1 MSQKINPISNKLGI
15 VKTWNQESLK
25 YGRNFKNSVKVAR
38 FQKYIF
44 NYINQLCINHD
55 LLIEN
60 VNIIQRINQIFINVF
75 VVNLKSSCFNEKTN
89 QVLKDTISYWVNSQ
103 VVLSFYKSAKLG
115 STSFLINNYILHL
128 FIKKSLPPKKI
139 LQFIYKILEKQLNNL
154 KINYTAF
161 GIKVVK
167 FKGFKIEVSG
177 CFESSRSQMSKT
189 IKCSSGIN
197 PLTRLNGYIDYS
209 NNTLFTKFG
218 SCGFKIW
225 MFYEFK

>member
-15 VKTWNQESLK
+15 VKIWNQESLE
-25 YGRNFKNSVKVAR
+25 YGRNFKNYVKVIR
-38 FQKYIF
+38 FQKYIL
-44 NYINQLCINHD
+44 NYINQFCISHD

-60 VNIIQRINQIFINVF
+60 INITQRINQVFINIF
-75 VVNLKSSCFNEKTN
+75 VVNLKPSCFNEKTN
-89 QVLKDTISYWVNSQ
+89 QVFKDAILYWVNSQ
-103 VVLSFYKSAKLG
+103 VVLSFYKSPKLG

-139 LQFIYKILEKQLNNL
+139 LQFIYKILENQLNSL
-154 KINYTAF
+154 KINYTVN
-161 GIKVVK
+161 GIKIVK
-167 FKGFKIEVSG
+167 FKGFKIQVSG

-189 IKCSSGIN
+189 IKCSFGTNS
-197 PLTRLNGYIDYS
+197 LTKLNGYIDYS
-209 NNTLFTKFG
+209 TNTLFTKFG